1 MIMDMPADQYKS
13 VRDTAALL
21 GVSPQRVRA
30 MLADGELEGEK
41 VAGVWLVLYLSA
53 MQRASVERQSGAP
66 FSEAN
71 AWAIL
76 DIASGDDPKYVPA
89 RDRWRA
95 RQALVKHDGLETLA
109 ARLRRRADTKTF
121 SAHPGV
127 LARLGA
133 DGRLVPTAASVPV
146 ANLAASGADVD
157 AYVRKDDLTGLVLD
171 YALAEPTGGEVGNVR
186 LRAVSQ
192 SRLLDGRDQAP
203 RAAIALD
210 LREMP
215 DARSARVGTKMLQAI
230 QAERRWQRTKK
241 RRPLAMTGHRT
252 AETL

>member
-1 MIMDMPADQYKS
+1 MDMPADQYKS

-53 MQRASVERQSGAP
+53 MERASVERQSGAP

-95 RQALVKHDGLETLA
+95 RQALVEHDGVEALA
-109 ARLRRRADTKTF
+109 AKLRRRSDTETF

-157 AYVRKDDLTGLVLD
+157 AYVRKDDLTALVLD

-241 RRPLAMTGHRT
+241 RQPLAMTGHRT